1 MANKHFIISLDAGY
15 NGFKTIV
22 GEKTGEVTIQLMK
35 FHDAANI
42 EKCNMSRKITD
53 LKEEDPLYVRATNPV
68 TGERVYY
75 VGGYPAKNRYDFT
88 NEFKT
93 DDEFYDAIDEK
104 NEGGK
109 YARFNT
115 ERFKML
121 VLASLFKA
129 VNKLSGKSE
138 ELSKIMDNGNNFD
151 LTIIV
156 LVPHA
161 TLEND
166 DIKNSI
172 INCIRNKDFHK
183 NYMFSIDGIKDEEMY
198 ELPEIIERAEIL
210 FESQTYASIT
220 CEVLNIIDE
229 KLAGKKQVTDEDR
242 NREFSSNLPAFA
254 WDCGGKTIGI
264 ARVEEDATINSKSE
278 SNTDYAIT
286 NICMNTSNSI
296 YKQYKYRIPQE
307 KIEAYATEER
317 IINDFNEEGEPVIIK
332 IAPEYKK
339 QIQATIKELFEY
351 SMKEYKREM
360 LTSNTFIV
368 SGGAGELYADK
379 LLKYVREAVAENFGE
394 EVADKKNYCKAKG
407 KYGDVENG
415 SIYSIATGGLLL
427 A

>member
-1 MANKHFIISLDAGY
+1 MAHKHFIISLDAGY

-22 GEKTGEVTIQLMK
+22 GEETKEGTVQLMK

-53 LKEEDPLYVRATNPV
+53 LKEEDPLYVRATTP

-88 NEFKT
+88 NELKI
-93 DDEFYDAIDEK
+93 DDEFYDAIDGK
-104 NEGGK
+104 IEGGK

-138 ELSKIMDNGNNFD
+138 ELSRIMEKENDFD

-161 TLEND
+161 ILDNS
-166 DIKNSI
+166 DIKESI
-172 INCIRNKDFHK
+172 KKCIEDKDFHK
-183 NYMFSIDGIKDEEMY
+183 NYVFSIDGINDEQMY
-198 ELPEIIERAEIL
+198 ELPEIIERANIK

-229 KLAGKKQVTDEDR
+229 KLAGKKQVTNEDKD
-242 NREFSSNLPAFA
+242 REFISNLPAFA

-264 ARVEEDATINSKSE
+264 ARVEEDATINSRSE
-278 SNTDYAIT
+278 SNTDFAIT
-286 NICMNTSNSI
+286 NICIKTSNAI
-296 YKQYKYRIPQE
+296 YEQFKYRIPQE
-307 KIEAYATEER
+307 KIEAYATEGR
-317 IINDFNEEGEPVIIK
+317 VIKDFNEENKAVIIDV
-332 IAPEYKK
+332 APEYKK
-339 QIQATIKELFEY
+339 QILATIKDLFDY

-360 LTSNTFIV
+360 LTATTFIV

-379 LLKYVREAVAENFGE
+379 LLKYVKDAITENFGE
-394 EVADKKNYCKAKG
+394 EVAESKNYCKAKG
-407 KYGDVENG
+407 KFGNLENG

>member
-1 MANKHFIISLDAGY
+1 MAHKHFIISLDAGY

-22 GEKTGEVTIQLMK
+22 GEETKEGTVQLMK

-68 TGERVYY
+68 TRERVYY
-75 VGGYPAKNRYDFT
+75 VGGYPAKNRFDFT
-88 NEFKT
+88 NELKT

-109 YARFNT
+109 YARFTT

-129 VNKLSGKSE
+129 INKLSGKSE
-138 ELSKIMDNGNNFD
+138 ELSQIMDAKNDFD

-161 TLEND
+161 TLNNS
-166 DIKNSI
+166 DIKNNI
-172 INCIRNKDFHK
+172 VNCIRNKEFHK
-183 NYMFSIDGIKDEEMY
+183 NYMFSIDGIKDEQMC
-198 ELPEIIERAEIL
+198 ELPEIIERAEIK

-229 KLAGKKQVTDEDR
+229 KLDGKKQVTEEDR
-242 NREFSSNLPAFA
+242 DREFSSNLPAFA

-264 ARVEEDATINSKSE
+264 ARVEEDATINSRSE
-278 SNTDYAIT
+278 SNTDFAIT
-286 NICMNTSNSI
+286 NICMKTSNAI
-296 YKQYKYRIPQE
+296 YNQFKYRIPQE
-307 KIEAYATEER
+307 KIEAYATEGR
-317 IINDFNEEGEPVIIK
+317 VIKDFNEDNDAVIIDV
-332 IAPEYKK
+332 APEYKK
-339 QIQATIKELFEY
+339 QILATIKDLFEY

-360 LTSNTFIV
+360 LTANTFIV

-379 LLKYVREAVAENFGE
+379 LLKYVKEAVTENFGD
-394 EVADKKNYCKAKG
+394 EVAESKNYCKAKG
-407 KYGDVENG
+407 KFGNLENG

>member
-1 MANKHFIISLDAGY
+1 MAHKHFIISLDAGY

-22 GEKTGEVTIQLMK
+22 GEETKEGTVQLMK

-42 EKCNMSRKITD
+42 ERCNMSRKITD
-53 LKEEDPLYVRATNPV
+53 LKEEDPLYVRATTP

-88 NEFKT
+88 NELKI
-93 DDEFYDAIDEK
+93 DDEFYDAINEK

-138 ELSKIMDNGNNFD
+138 EFSRIMDKENDFD

-161 TLEND
+161 ILNNS
-166 DIKNSI
+166 DIKESI
-172 INCIRNKDFHK
+172 KKCIEDKDFHK
-183 NYMFSIDGIKDEEMY
+183 HYVFSIDGINDEQMY
-198 ELPEIIERAEIL
+198 ELPEIIERANIM

-229 KLAGKKQVTDEDR
+229 KLAGKKQVTNEDKD
-242 NREFSSNLPAFA
+242 REFISNLPAFA

-264 ARVEEDATINSKSE
+264 ARVEEDATINSRSE
-278 SNTDYAIT
+278 SNTDFAIT
-286 NICMNTSNSI
+286 NICIKTSNAI
-296 YKQYKYRIPQE
+296 YEQFKYRIPQE
-307 KIEAYATEER
+307 KIEAYATEGR
-317 IINDFNEEGEPVIIK
+317 VIKDFNEENKAVIIDV
-332 IAPEYKK
+332 APEYKK
-339 QIQATIKELFEY
+339 QILATIKDLFDY

-360 LTSNTFIV
+360 LTATTFIV

-379 LLKYVREAVAENFGE
+379 LLKYVKDAITENFGE
-394 EVADKKNYCKAKG
+394 EVAESKNYCKAKG
-407 KYGDVENG
+407 KFGNLENG

>member
-1 MANKHFIISLDAGY
+1 MAHKHFIISLDAGY

-22 GEKTGEVTIQLMK
+22 GEETKEGTVQLMK

-42 EKCNMSRKITD
+42 ERCNMSRKITD
-53 LKEEDPLYVRATNPV
+53 LKEEDPLYVRATTP

-88 NEFKT
+88 NELKI
-93 DDEFYDAIDEK
+93 DDEFYDAINEK

-138 ELSKIMDNGNNFD
+138 EFSRIMEKENDFD

-161 TLEND
+161 ILNNS
-166 DIKNSI
+166 DIKESI
-172 INCIRNKDFHK
+172 KKCIEDKDFHK
-183 NYMFSIDGIKDEEMY
+183 NYVFSIDGINDEQMY
-198 ELPEIIERAEIL
+198 ELPEIIERANIM

-229 KLAGKKQVTDEDR
+229 KLAGKKQVTNEDKD
-242 NREFSSNLPAFA
+242 REFISNLPAFA

-264 ARVEEDATINSKSE
+264 ARVEEDATINSRSE
-278 SNTDYAIT
+278 SNTDFAIT
-286 NICMNTSNSI
+286 NICIKTSNAI
-296 YKQYKYRIPQE
+296 YEQFKYRIPQE
-307 KIEAYATEER
+307 KIEAYATEGR
-317 IINDFNEEGEPVIIK
+317 VIKDFNEENKAVIIDV
-332 IAPEYKK
+332 APEYKK
-339 QIQATIKELFEY
+339 QILATIKDLFDY

-360 LTSNTFIV
+360 LTATTFIV

-379 LLKYVREAVAENFGE
+379 LLKYVKDAITENFGE
-394 EVADKKNYCKAKG
+394 EVAESKNYCKAKG
-407 KYGDVENG
+407 KFGNLENG

>member
-1 MANKHFIISLDAGY
+1 MAHKHFIISLDAGY

-22 GEKTGEVTIQLMK
+22 GEETKEGTVQLMK

-42 EKCNMSRKITD
+42 ERCNMSRKITD
-53 LKEEDPLYVRATNPV
+53 LKEEDPLYVRATTP

-88 NEFKT
+88 NELKI
-93 DDEFYDAIDEK
+93 DDEFYDAINEK

-138 ELSKIMDNGNNFD
+138 EFSRIMDKENDFD

-161 TLEND
+161 ILNNS
-166 DIKNSI
+166 DIKESI
-172 INCIRNKDFHK
+172 KKCIEDKDFHK
-183 NYMFSIDGIKDEEMY
+183 NYVFSIDGINDEQMY
-198 ELPEIIERAEIL
+198 ELPEIIERANIM

-229 KLAGKKQVTDEDR
+229 KLAGKKQVTNEDKD
-242 NREFSSNLPAFA
+242 REFISNLPAFA

-264 ARVEEDATINSKSE
+264 ARVEEDATINSRSE
-278 SNTDYAIT
+278 SNTDFAIT
-286 NICMNTSNSI
+286 NICIKTSNAI
-296 YKQYKYRIPQE
+296 YEQFKYRIPQE
-307 KIEAYATEER
+307 KIEAYATEGR
-317 IINDFNEEGEPVIIK
+317 VIKDFNEENKAVIIDV
-332 IAPEYKK
+332 APEYKK
-339 QIQATIKELFEY
+339 QILATIKDLFDY

-360 LTSNTFIV
+360 LTATTFIV

-379 LLKYVREAVAENFGE
+379 LLKYVKDAITENFGE
-394 EVADKKNYCKAKG
+394 EVAESKNYCKAKG
-407 KYGDVENG
+407 KFGNLENG

>member
-1 MANKHFIISLDAGY
+1 MAHKHFIISLDAGY

-22 GEKTGEVTIQLMK
+22 GEETKEGTVQLMK

-53 LKEEDPLYVRATNPV
+53 LKEEDPLYVRATTP

-88 NEFKT
+88 NELKI
-93 DDEFYDAIDEK
+93 DDEFYDAIDGK
-104 NEGGK
+104 IEGGK

-138 ELSKIMDNGNNFD
+138 ELSRIMEKDNDFD

-161 TLEND
+161 ILDNS
-166 DIKNSI
+166 DIKESI
-172 INCIRNKDFHK
+172 KKCIEDKEFHK
-183 NYMFSIDGIKDEEMY
+183 NYVFSIDGINDEQMY
-198 ELPEIIERAEIL
+198 ELPEIIERANIK

-229 KLAGKKQVTDEDR
+229 KLAGKKQVTNEDKD
-242 NREFSSNLPAFA
+242 REFISNLPAFA

-264 ARVEEDATINSKSE
+264 ARVEEDATINSRSE
-278 SNTDYAIT
+278 SNTDFAIT
-286 NICMNTSNSI
+286 NICIKTSNAI
-296 YKQYKYRIPQE
+296 YEQFKYRIPQE
-307 KIEAYATEER
+307 KIEAYATEGR
-317 IINDFNEEGEPVIIK
+317 VIKDFNEENKAVIIDV
-332 IAPEYKK
+332 APEYKK
-339 QIQATIKELFEY
+339 QILATIKDLFDY

-360 LTSNTFIV
+360 LTATTFIV

-379 LLKYVREAVAENFGE
+379 LLKYTKEAIAENFGE
-394 EVADKKNYCKAKG
+394 EVAESKNYCKAKG
-407 KYGDVENG
+407 KFGNLENG

>member
-1 MANKHFIISLDAGY
+1 MAHKHFIISLDAGY

-22 GEKTGEVTIQLMK
+22 GEETKEGTVQLMK

-42 EKCNMSRKITD
+42 ERCNMSRKITD
-53 LKEEDPLYVRATNPV
+53 LKEEDPLYVRATTP

-88 NEFKT
+88 NELKI

-138 ELSKIMDNGNNFD
+138 ELSRIMEKDNDFD

-161 TLEND
+161 ILDNS
-166 DIKNSI
+166 DIKESI
-172 INCIRNKDFHK
+172 KKCIEDKDFHK
-183 NYMFSIDGIKDEEMY
+183 NYVFSIDGINDEQMY
-198 ELPEIIERAEIL
+198 ELPEIIERANIL

-229 KLAGKKQVTDEDR
+229 KLAGKKQVTNEDKD
-242 NREFSSNLPAFA
+242 REFISNLPAFA

-264 ARVEEDATINSKSE
+264 ARVEEDATINSRSE
-278 SNTDYAIT
+278 SNTDFAIT
-286 NICMNTSNSI
+286 NICIKTSNAI
-296 YKQYKYRIPQE
+296 YEQFKYRIPQE
-307 KIEAYATEER
+307 KIEAYATEGR
-317 IINDFNEEGEPVIIK
+317 VIKDFNEENKAVIIDV
-332 IAPEYKK
+332 APEYKK
-339 QIQATIKELFEY
+339 QILATIKDLFDY
-351 SMKEYKREM
+351 SMKDYKREM
-360 LTSNTFIV
+360 LTATTFIV

-379 LLKYVREAVAENFGE
+379 LLKYIKEAITENFGE
-394 EVADKKNYCKAKG
+394 EVADSKNYCKAKG
-407 KYGDVENG
+407 KFGNLENG

>member
-1 MANKHFIISLDAGY
+1 MAHKHFIISLDAGY

-22 GEKTGEVTIQLMK
+22 GEETKEGTVQVMK

-42 EKCNMSRKITD
+42 ERCNMSRKITD
-53 LKEEDPLYVRATNPV
+53 LKEEDPLYVRATTP

-88 NEFKT
+88 NELKI

-138 ELSKIMDNGNNFD
+138 ELSRIMDKENDFD

-161 TLEND
+161 ILDNS
-166 DIKNSI
+166 DIKESI
-172 INCIRNKDFHK
+172 KKCIEDKDFHK
-183 NYMFSIDGIKDEEMY
+183 NYVFSIDGINDEQMY
-198 ELPEIIERAEIL
+198 ELPDIIERANIL

-229 KLAGKKQVTDEDR
+229 KLAGKKQVTNEDKD
-242 NREFSSNLPAFA
+242 REFIRNLPAFA

-264 ARVEEDATINSKSE
+264 ARVEEDATINSRSE
-278 SNTDYAIT
+278 SNTDFAIT
-286 NICMNTSNSI
+286 NICIKTSNAI
-296 YKQYKYRIPQE
+296 YEQFKYRIPQE
-307 KIEAYATEER
+307 KIEAYATEGR
-317 IINDFNEEGEPVIIK
+317 VIKDFNEENKAVIINV
-332 IAPEYKK
+332 APEYKK
-339 QIQATIKELFEY
+339 QILATIKDLFDY

-360 LTSNTFIV
+360 LTATTFIV

-379 LLKYVREAVAENFGE
+379 LLKYIKDAITENFGE
-394 EVADKKNYCKAKG
+394 EVAESKNYCKAKG
-407 KYGDVENG
+407 KFGNLENG

>member
-1 MANKHFIISLDAGY
+1 MAHKHFIISLDAGY

-22 GEKTGEVTIQLMK
+22 GEETKEGTVQLMK

-42 EKCNMSRKITD
+42 ERCNMSRKITD
-53 LKEEDPLYVRATNPV
+53 LKEEDPLYVRATTP

-88 NEFKT
+88 NELKI

-138 ELSKIMDNGNNFD
+138 ELSRIMEKDNDFD

-161 TLEND
+161 ILDNS
-166 DIKNSI
+166 DIKESI
-172 INCIRNKDFHK
+172 KKCIEDKDFHK
-183 NYMFSIDGIKDEEMY
+183 NYVFSIDGINDEQMY
-198 ELPEIIERAEIL
+198 ELPEIIERANIL

-229 KLAGKKQVTDEDR
+229 KLAGKKQVTNEDKD
-242 NREFSSNLPAFA
+242 REFISNLPAFA

-264 ARVEEDATINSKSE
+264 ARVEEDATINSRSE
-278 SNTDYAIT
+278 SNTDFAIT
-286 NICMNTSNSI
+286 NICIKTSNAI
-296 YKQYKYRIPQE
+296 YEQFKYRIPQE
-307 KIEAYATEER
+307 KIEAYATEGR
-317 IINDFNEEGEPVIIK
+317 VIKDFNEENKAVIIDV
-332 IAPEYKK
+332 APEYKK
-339 QIQATIKELFEY
+339 QILATIKDLFDY

-360 LTSNTFIV
+360 LTATTFIV

-379 LLKYVREAVAENFGE
+379 LLKYIKEAITENFGE
-394 EVADKKNYCKAKG
+394 EVADSKNYCKAKG
-407 KYGDVENG
+407 KFGNLENG

>member
-1 MANKHFIISLDAGY
+1 MAHKHFIISLDAGY

-22 GEKTGEVTIQLMK
+22 GEETKEGTVQLMK

-53 LKEEDPLYVRATNPV
+53 LKEEDPLYVRATTP

-88 NEFKT
+88 NELKI
-93 DDEFYDAIDEK
+93 DDEFYDAIDGK
-104 NEGGK
+104 IEGGK

-138 ELSKIMDNGNNFD
+138 ELSRIMEKDNDFD

-161 TLEND
+161 ILDNS
-166 DIKNSI
+166 DIKESI
-172 INCIRNKDFHK
+172 KKCIEDKEFHK
-183 NYMFSIDGIKDEEMY
+183 NYVFSIDGINDEQMY
-198 ELPEIIERAEIL
+198 ELPEIIERANIK

-229 KLAGKKQVTDEDR
+229 KLAGKKQVTNEDKD
-242 NREFSSNLPAFA
+242 REFISNLPAFA

-264 ARVEEDATINSKSE
+264 ARVEEDATINSRSE
-278 SNTDYAIT
+278 SNTDFAIT
-286 NICMNTSNSI
+286 NICIKTSNAI
-296 YKQYKYRIPQE
+296 YEQFKYRIPQE
-307 KIEAYATEER
+307 KIEAYATEGR
-317 IINDFNEEGEPVIIK
+317 VIKDFNEENKAVIIDV
-332 IAPEYKK
+332 APEYKK
-339 QIQATIKELFEY
+339 QILATIKDLFDY

-360 LTSNTFIV
+360 LTATTFIV

-379 LLKYVREAVAENFGE
+379 LLKYVKDAITENFGE
-394 EVADKKNYCKAKG
+394 EVAESKNYCKAKG
-407 KYGDVENG
+407 KFGNLENG

>member
-1 MANKHFIISLDAGY
+1 MAHKHFIISLDAGY

-22 GEKTGEVTIQLMK
+22 GEETKEGTVQLMK

-42 EKCNMSRKITD
+42 ERCNMSRKITD
-53 LKEEDPLYVRATNPV
+53 LKEEDPLYVRATTP

-88 NEFKT
+88 NELKI
-93 DDEFYDAIDEK
+93 DDQFYDAIDEK

-138 ELSKIMDNGNNFD
+138 ELSRIMEKDNDFD

-161 TLEND
+161 ILDNS
-166 DIKNSI
+166 DIKDSI
-172 INCIRNKDFHK
+172 KKCIEDKEFHK
-183 NYMFSIDGIKDEEMY
+183 NYVFSIDGINDEQMY
-198 ELPEIIERAEIL
+198 ELPEIIERANIL

-229 KLAGKKQVTDEDR
+229 KLAGKKQVTNEDKD
-242 NREFSSNLPAFA
+242 REFISNLPAFA

-264 ARVEEDATINSKSE
+264 ARVEEDATINSRSE
-278 SNTDYAIT
+278 SNTDFAIT
-286 NICMNTSNSI
+286 NICIKTSNAI
-296 YKQYKYRIPQE
+296 YEQFKYRIPQE
-307 KIEAYATEER
+307 KIEAYATEGR
-317 IINDFNEEGEPVIIK
+317 VIKDFNEENKAVIIDV
-332 IAPEYKK
+332 APEYKK
-339 QIQATIKELFEY
+339 QILATIKDLFDY

-360 LTSNTFIV
+360 LTATTFIV

-379 LLKYVREAVAENFGE
+379 LLKYTKEAIAENFGE
-394 EVADKKNYCKAKG
+394 EVAESKNYCKAKG
-407 KYGDVENG
+407 KFGNLENG

>member
-1 MANKHFIISLDAGY
+1 MAHKHFIISLDAGY

-22 GEKTGEVTIQLMK
+22 GEETKEGTVQLMK

-42 EKCNMSRKITD
+42 ERCNMSRKITD
-53 LKEEDPLYVRATNPV
+53 LKEEDPLYVRATTP

-88 NEFKT
+88 NELKI
-93 DDEFYDAIDEK
+93 DDEFYDAIDGK
-104 NEGGK
+104 IEGGK

-138 ELSKIMDNGNNFD
+138 ELSRIMEKDNDFD

-161 TLEND
+161 ILDNS
-166 DIKNSI
+166 DIKESI
-172 INCIRNKDFHK
+172 KKCIEDKEFHK
-183 NYMFSIDGIKDEEMY
+183 NYVFSIDGINDEQMY
-198 ELPEIIERAEIL
+198 ELPEIIERANIK

-229 KLAGKKQVTDEDR
+229 KLAGKKQVTNEDKD
-242 NREFSSNLPAFA
+242 REFISNLPAFA

-264 ARVEEDATINSKSE
+264 ARVEEDATINSRSE
-278 SNTDYAIT
+278 SNTDFAIT
-286 NICMNTSNSI
+286 NICIKTSNTI
-296 YKQYKYRIPQE
+296 YEQFKYRIPQE
-307 KIEAYATEER
+307 KIEAYATEGR
-317 IINDFNEEGEPVIIK
+317 VIKDFNEDNKAVIIDV
-332 IAPEYKK
+332 APEYKK
-339 QIQATIKELFEY
+339 QILATIKDLFDY

-360 LTSNTFIV
+360 LTATTFIV

-379 LLKYVREAVAENFGE
+379 LLKYVKEAITENFGE
-394 EVADKKNYCKAKG
+394 EVAESKNYCKAKG
-407 KYGDVENG
+407 KFGNLENG